1 MYGVK
6 KRTKANFCLKHS
18 TSGLS
23 GQIIQKLGAI
33 ILKIGG
39 SDKQVAMR
47 DLCVHTFAF
56 DVSDF
61 LSFSLILDDKIG
73 EN

>member
-1 MYGVK
+1 MK

-47 DLCVHTFAF
+47 DLCTLYTFAL

-61 LSFSLILDDKIG
+61 FSFSLILDDKIG
-73 EN
+73 AN